1 MLGRLLC
8 TFCHSLSTELSWLR
22 PKLYTRMTLIAK
34 AFMWAIAGRITRD
47 TSYGANFFPPVFK
60 HGNEV
65 LPRVIACFPDQ
76 KVIDLNNAIS
86 DCPSFA
92 FASVVDTHSF
102 TARDL
107 GTTRYRIVEIDHF
120 LVWKTSY
127 HPWQYFVT
135 MLKNGWKKNSPVRC
149 ISSYPTSN
157 GSHKSFG
164 D

>member
-1 MLGRLLC
+1 MLSRLLC

-86 DCPSFA
+86 NCPMVSCSKCMGA
-92 FASVVDTHSF
+92 YYRRESKTGAI
-102 TARDL
+102 
-107 GTTRYRIVEIDHF
+107 RYRIVEINHF

-127 HPWQYFVT
+127 HPWQYYVD
-135 MLKNGWKKNSPVRC
+135 MIKMSEKKLAPRV

-157 GSHKSFG
+157 DSYLV
-164 D
+164 